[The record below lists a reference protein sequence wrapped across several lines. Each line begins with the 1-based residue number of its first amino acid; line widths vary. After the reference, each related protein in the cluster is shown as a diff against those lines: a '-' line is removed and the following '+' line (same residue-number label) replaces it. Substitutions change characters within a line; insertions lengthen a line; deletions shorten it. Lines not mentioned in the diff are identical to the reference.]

1 MDDAGVRQIS
11 HVGRVQEII
20 QDRQR
25 LVDGHA
31 ADVELRLGRGL
42 ELADLAR
49 DDLFGRIL
57 RLIFEQIHLVGLRRH
72 LHDPG
77 AQLVAAVLVDGEH
90 RCLRAEL
97 QQLHGVA
104 HADGAGRLG
113 PGLLLALRLQLLLRL
128 VEAAAHPG
136 LLFVGAGDECAVFGL
151 LAQLLEL
158 FVDCVRR
165 AAGVVDDELG
175 LLASLLGGLFL
186 LLLDL
191 GVVFVGFFL
200 LFLGL
205 AAQALGFFLR
215 LLHLLPL
222 LVELGQD
229 ILEIHV
235 VLADQAPRLLQDAV
249 IEPEALGDGKRIGLA
264 GNADEQ
270 PVGRLQRLDDVNIL
284 AVVNPTTKQILLVN
298 TPRDYYLPL
307 ARNGELDKLTH
318 AGLYGIDE
326 SMKVLGNLYGV
337 QADYYVRVN
346 FAGLVKIV
354 DALGGVDIESDANFS
369 CVPMETPDG
378 NGDYTYQKYSFTKGI
393 NHVNGSQALAFA
405 RERKAFADGDN
416 RRGQHQMTVIKAI
429 VNKACSSAV
438 LTKYQELLKAASDA
452 FITNM
457 PYADISSLVQM
468 QLGDMADWNIT
479 TYAVSG
485 EGSTEYCY
493 ALGDK
498 AWVMIKDSSKV
509 NTAKNMIQQVINGEV
524 PTTSSSD
531 SN

>member
-1 MDDAGVRQIS
+1 MKSSSYSG
-11 HVGRVQEII
+11 
-20 QDRQR
+20 
-25 LVDGHA
+25 A
-31 ADVELRLGRGL
+31 ARPRKRTG
-42 ELADLAR
+42 AD
-49 DDLFGRIL
+49 
-57 RLIFEQIHLVGLRRH
+57 H
-72 LHDPG
+72 
-77 AQLVAAVLVDGEH
+77 
-90 RCLRAEL
+90 
-97 QQLHGVA
+97 
-104 HADGAGRLG
+104 
-113 PGLLLALRLQLLLRL
+113 
-128 VEAAAHPG
+128 
-136 LLFVGAGDECAVFGL
+136 FGL
-151 LAQLLEL
+151 
-158 FVDCVRR
+158 FT
-165 AAGVVDDELG
+165 
-175 LLASLLGGLFL
+175 LFL
-186 LLLDL
+186 LLAASLAL
-191 GVVFVGFFL
+191 YIRLMATGMLSNLYLIILMMVLIVLNAVSVIVQLPLRRNKAGKLIMGIVSLLLSGAMLYGVVAVNSVQSALSKIVGKMTETEITEVRVMNDNPATSMGDTKGYTF
-200 LFLGL
+200 GYI
-205 AAQALGFFLR
+205 ADADTKNTQS
-215 LLHLLPL
+215 
-222 LVELGQD
+222 
-229 ILEIHV
+229 ILDEISKSFGTIKSKGYDSMTA
-235 VLADQAPRLLQDAV
+235 LADALYDDEVDAILINQGYVDLLTEKDGYTDFRDQTRVLYTYTTTHEVDPIVPNTSITKEPFVVYCSGIDARV
-249 IEPEALGDGKRIGLA
+249 DDISAKSRS
-264 GNADEQ
+264 
-270 PVGRLQRLDDVNIL
+270 DVNIL

-354 DALGGVDIESDANFS
+354 DALGGVDIESDANFT
-369 CVPMETPDG
+369 CVPMETLDG

>member
-1 MDDAGVRQIS
+1 MKSSSYSG
-11 HVGRVQEII
+11 
-20 QDRQR
+20 
-25 LVDGHA
+25 A
-31 ADVELRLGRGL
+31 ARPRKRTG
-42 ELADLAR
+42 AD
-49 DDLFGRIL
+49 
-57 RLIFEQIHLVGLRRH
+57 H
-72 LHDPG
+72 
-77 AQLVAAVLVDGEH
+77 
-90 RCLRAEL
+90 
-97 QQLHGVA
+97 
-104 HADGAGRLG
+104 
-113 PGLLLALRLQLLLRL
+113 
-128 VEAAAHPG
+128 
-136 LLFVGAGDECAVFGL
+136 FGL
-151 LAQLLEL
+151 
-158 FVDCVRR
+158 FT
-165 AAGVVDDELG
+165 
-175 LLASLLGGLFL
+175 LFL
-186 LLLDL
+186 LLAASLAL
-191 GVVFVGFFL
+191 YIRLMATGMLSNLYLIILMMVLIVLNAVSVIVQLPLRRNKAGKLIMGIVSLLLSGAMLYGVVAVNSVQSALSKIVGKMTETEITEVRVMNDNPATSMGDTKGYTF
-200 LFLGL
+200 GYI
-205 AAQALGFFLR
+205 ADADTKNTQS
-215 LLHLLPL
+215 
-222 LVELGQD
+222 
-229 ILEIHV
+229 ILDEISKSFGTIKSKGYDSMTA
-235 VLADQAPRLLQDAV
+235 LADALYDDEVDAILINQGYVDLLTEKDGYTDFRDQTRVLYTYTTTHEVDPIVPNTSITKEPFVVYCSGIDARV
-249 IEPEALGDGKRIGLA
+249 DDISAKSRS
-264 GNADEQ
+264 
-270 PVGRLQRLDDVNIL
+270 DVNIL

-354 DALGGVDIESDANFS
+354 DALGGVDIESDANFT

-498 AWVMIKDSSKV
+498 ALVMIKDSSKV

>member
-1 MDDAGVRQIS
+1 MKSSSYSG
-11 HVGRVQEII
+11 
-20 QDRQR
+20 
-25 LVDGHA
+25 A
-31 ADVELRLGRGL
+31 ARPRKRTG
-42 ELADLAR
+42 AD
-49 DDLFGRIL
+49 
-57 RLIFEQIHLVGLRRH
+57 H
-72 LHDPG
+72 
-77 AQLVAAVLVDGEH
+77 
-90 RCLRAEL
+90 
-97 QQLHGVA
+97 
-104 HADGAGRLG
+104 
-113 PGLLLALRLQLLLRL
+113 
-128 VEAAAHPG
+128 
-136 LLFVGAGDECAVFGL
+136 FGL
-151 LAQLLEL
+151 
-158 FVDCVRR
+158 FT
-165 AAGVVDDELG
+165 
-175 LLASLLGGLFL
+175 LFL
-186 LLLDL
+186 LLAASLAL
-191 GVVFVGFFL
+191 YIRLMATGMLSNLYLIILMMVLIVLNAVSVIVQLPLRRNKAGKLIMGIVSLLLSGAMLYGVVAVNSVQSALSKIVGKMTETEITEVRVMNDNPATSMGDTRGYTF
-200 LFLGL
+200 GYI
-205 AAQALGFFLR
+205 ADADTKNTQS
-215 LLHLLPL
+215 
-222 LVELGQD
+222 
-229 ILEIHV
+229 ILDEISKSFGTIKSKGYDSMTA
-235 VLADQAPRLLQDAV
+235 LADALYDDEVDAILINQGYVDLLTEKDGYTDFRDQTRVLYTYTTTHEVDPIVPNTSITKEPFVVYCSGIDARV
-249 IEPEALGDGKRIGLA
+249 DDISAKSRS
-264 GNADEQ
+264 
-270 PVGRLQRLDDVNIL
+270 DVNIL

-354 DALGGVDIESDANFS
+354 DALGGVDIESDANFT

>member
-1 MDDAGVRQIS
+1 MKSSSYSG
-11 HVGRVQEII
+11 
-20 QDRQR
+20 
-25 LVDGHA
+25 A
-31 ADVELRLGRGL
+31 ARPRKRTG
-42 ELADLAR
+42 AD
-49 DDLFGRIL
+49 
-57 RLIFEQIHLVGLRRH
+57 H
-72 LHDPG
+72 
-77 AQLVAAVLVDGEH
+77 
-90 RCLRAEL
+90 
-97 QQLHGVA
+97 
-104 HADGAGRLG
+104 
-113 PGLLLALRLQLLLRL
+113 
-128 VEAAAHPG
+128 
-136 LLFVGAGDECAVFGL
+136 FGL
-151 LAQLLEL
+151 
-158 FVDCVRR
+158 FT
-165 AAGVVDDELG
+165 
-175 LLASLLGGLFL
+175 LFL
-186 LLLDL
+186 LLAASLAL
-191 GVVFVGFFL
+191 YIRLMATGMLSNLYLIILMVVLIVLNAVSVIVQLPLRRNKAGKLIMGIVSLLLSGAMLYGVVAVNSVQSALSKIVGKMTETEITEVRVMNDNPATSMGDTKGYTF
-200 LFLGL
+200 GYI
-205 AAQALGFFLR
+205 ADADTKNTQS
-215 LLHLLPL
+215 
-222 LVELGQD
+222 
-229 ILEIHV
+229 ILDEISKSFGTIKSKGYDSMTA
-235 VLADQAPRLLQDAV
+235 LADALYDDEVDAILINQGYVDLLTEKDGYTDFRDQTRVLYTYTTTHEVDPIVPNTSITKEPFVVYCSGIDARV
-249 IEPEALGDGKRIGLA
+249 DDISAKSRS
-264 GNADEQ
+264 
-270 PVGRLQRLDDVNIL
+270 DVNIL

>member
-1 MDDAGVRQIS
+1 MKSSSYSG
-11 HVGRVQEII
+11 
-20 QDRQR
+20 
-25 LVDGHA
+25 A
-31 ADVELRLGRGL
+31 ARPRKRTG
-42 ELADLAR
+42 AD
-49 DDLFGRIL
+49 
-57 RLIFEQIHLVGLRRH
+57 H
-72 LHDPG
+72 
-77 AQLVAAVLVDGEH
+77 
-90 RCLRAEL
+90 
-97 QQLHGVA
+97 
-104 HADGAGRLG
+104 
-113 PGLLLALRLQLLLRL
+113 
-128 VEAAAHPG
+128 
-136 LLFVGAGDECAVFGL
+136 FGL
-151 LAQLLEL
+151 
-158 FVDCVRR
+158 FT
-165 AAGVVDDELG
+165 
-175 LLASLLGGLFL
+175 LFL
-186 LLLDL
+186 LLAASLAL
-191 GVVFVGFFL
+191 YIRLMATGMLSNLYLIILMMVLIVLNAVSVIVQLPLRRNKAGKLIMGIVSLLLSGAMLYGVVAVNSVQSALSKIVGKMTETEITEVRVMNDNPATSMGDTRGYTF
-200 LFLGL
+200 GYI
-205 AAQALGFFLR
+205 ADADTKNTQS
-215 LLHLLPL
+215 
-222 LVELGQD
+222 
-229 ILEIHV
+229 ILDEISKSFGTIKSKGYDSMTA
-235 VLADQAPRLLQDAV
+235 LADALYDDEVDAILINQGYVDLLTEKDGYTDFRDQTRVLYTYTTTHEVDPIVPNTSITKEPFVVYCSGIDARV
-249 IEPEALGDGKRIGLA
+249 DDISAKSRS
-264 GNADEQ
+264 
-270 PVGRLQRLDDVNIL
+270 DVNIL

-307 ARNGELDKLTH
+307 ARNGEMDKLTH

>member
-1 MDDAGVRQIS
+1 MKSSSYSG
-11 HVGRVQEII
+11 
-20 QDRQR
+20 
-25 LVDGHA
+25 A
-31 ADVELRLGRGL
+31 ARPRKRTG
-42 ELADLAR
+42 AD
-49 DDLFGRIL
+49 
-57 RLIFEQIHLVGLRRH
+57 H
-72 LHDPG
+72 
-77 AQLVAAVLVDGEH
+77 
-90 RCLRAEL
+90 
-97 QQLHGVA
+97 
-104 HADGAGRLG
+104 
-113 PGLLLALRLQLLLRL
+113 
-128 VEAAAHPG
+128 
-136 LLFVGAGDECAVFGL
+136 FGL
-151 LAQLLEL
+151 
-158 FVDCVRR
+158 FT
-165 AAGVVDDELG
+165 
-175 LLASLLGGLFL
+175 LFL
-186 LLLDL
+186 LLAASLAL
-191 GVVFVGFFL
+191 YIRLMATGMLSNLYLIILMMVLIVLNAVSVIVQLPLRRNKAGKLIMGIVSLLLSGAMLYGVVAVNSVQSALSKIVGKMTETEITEVRVMNDNPATSMGDTKGYTF
-200 LFLGL
+200 GYI
-205 AAQALGFFLR
+205 ADADTKNTQS
-215 LLHLLPL
+215 
-222 LVELGQD
+222 
-229 ILEIHV
+229 ILDEISKSFGTIKSKGYDSMTA
-235 VLADQAPRLLQDAV
+235 LADALYDDEVDAILINQGYVDLLTEKDGYTDFRDQTRVLYTYTTTHEVDPIVPNTSITKEPFVVYCSGIDARV
-249 IEPEALGDGKRIGLA
+249 DDISAKSRS
-264 GNADEQ
+264 
-270 PVGRLQRLDDVNIL
+270 DVNIL

-509 NTAKNMIQQVINGEV
+509 NTAKNMIQQVINGEA

>member
-1 MDDAGVRQIS
+1 MKSSSYSG
-11 HVGRVQEII
+11 
-20 QDRQR
+20 
-25 LVDGHA
+25 A
-31 ADVELRLGRGL
+31 ARPRKRTG
-42 ELADLAR
+42 AD
-49 DDLFGRIL
+49 
-57 RLIFEQIHLVGLRRH
+57 H
-72 LHDPG
+72 
-77 AQLVAAVLVDGEH
+77 
-90 RCLRAEL
+90 
-97 QQLHGVA
+97 
-104 HADGAGRLG
+104 
-113 PGLLLALRLQLLLRL
+113 
-128 VEAAAHPG
+128 
-136 LLFVGAGDECAVFGL
+136 FGL
-151 LAQLLEL
+151 
-158 FVDCVRR
+158 FT
-165 AAGVVDDELG
+165 
-175 LLASLLGGLFL
+175 LFL
-186 LLLDL
+186 LLAASLAL
-191 GVVFVGFFL
+191 YIRLMATGMLSNLYLIILMVVLIVLNAVGVIVQLPLRRNKAGKLIMGIVSLLLSGAMLYGVVAVNSVQSALSKIVGKMTETEITEVRVMNDNPATSMGDTKGYTF
-200 LFLGL
+200 GYI
-205 AAQALGFFLR
+205 ADADTKNTQS
-215 LLHLLPL
+215 
-222 LVELGQD
+222 
-229 ILEIHV
+229 ILDEISKSFGTIKSKEYSSMTA
-235 VLADQAPRLLQDAV
+235 LADALYDDEVDAILINQGYVDLLTEKDGYTDFRDQTRVLYTYTTTHEVDPIVPNTSITKEPFVVYCSGIDARV
-249 IEPEALGDGKRIGLA
+249 DDISAKSRS
-264 GNADEQ
+264 
-270 PVGRLQRLDDVNIL
+270 DVNIL

-405 RERKAFADGDN
+405 RERKAFADGDD

>member
-1 MDDAGVRQIS
+1 MKSSSYSG
-11 HVGRVQEII
+11 
-20 QDRQR
+20 
-25 LVDGHA
+25 A
-31 ADVELRLGRGL
+31 ARPRKRTG
-42 ELADLAR
+42 AD
-49 DDLFGRIL
+49 
-57 RLIFEQIHLVGLRRH
+57 H
-72 LHDPG
+72 
-77 AQLVAAVLVDGEH
+77 
-90 RCLRAEL
+90 
-97 QQLHGVA
+97 
-104 HADGAGRLG
+104 
-113 PGLLLALRLQLLLRL
+113 
-128 VEAAAHPG
+128 
-136 LLFVGAGDECAVFGL
+136 FGL
-151 LAQLLEL
+151 
-158 FVDCVRR
+158 FT
-165 AAGVVDDELG
+165 
-175 LLASLLGGLFL
+175 LFL
-186 LLLDL
+186 LLAASLAL
-191 GVVFVGFFL
+191 YIRLMATGMLSNLYLIILMVVLIVLNAVGVIVQLPLRRNKAGKLIMGIVSLLLSGAMLYGVVAVNSVQSALSKIVGKMTETEITEVRVMNDNPATSMGDTKGYTF
-200 LFLGL
+200 GYI
-205 AAQALGFFLR
+205 ADADTKNTQS
-215 LLHLLPL
+215 
-222 LVELGQD
+222 
-229 ILEIHV
+229 ILDEISKSFGTIKSKEYSSMTA
-235 VLADQAPRLLQDAV
+235 LADALYDDEVDAILINQGYVDLLTEKDGYTDFRDQTRVLYTYTTTHEVDPIVPNTSITKEPFVVYCSGIDARV
-249 IEPEALGDGKRIGLA
+249 DDISAKSRS
-264 GNADEQ
+264 
-270 PVGRLQRLDDVNIL
+270 DVNIL

-393 NHVNGSQALAFA
+393 NHVKGSQALAFA

>member
-1 MDDAGVRQIS
+1 MKSSSYSG
-11 HVGRVQEII
+11 
-20 QDRQR
+20 
-25 LVDGHA
+25 A
-31 ADVELRLGRGL
+31 ARPRKRTG
-42 ELADLAR
+42 AD
-49 DDLFGRIL
+49 
-57 RLIFEQIHLVGLRRH
+57 H
-72 LHDPG
+72 
-77 AQLVAAVLVDGEH
+77 
-90 RCLRAEL
+90 
-97 QQLHGVA
+97 
-104 HADGAGRLG
+104 
-113 PGLLLALRLQLLLRL
+113 
-128 VEAAAHPG
+128 
-136 LLFVGAGDECAVFGL
+136 FGL
-151 LAQLLEL
+151 
-158 FVDCVRR
+158 FT
-165 AAGVVDDELG
+165 
-175 LLASLLGGLFL
+175 LFL
-186 LLLDL
+186 LLAASLAL
-191 GVVFVGFFL
+191 YIRLMATGMLSNLYLIILMVVLIVLNAVSVIVQLPLRRNKAGKLIMGIVSLLLSGAMLYGVVAVNSVQSALSKIVGKMTETEITEVRVMNDNPATSMGDTRGYTF
-200 LFLGL
+200 GYI
-205 AAQALGFFLR
+205 ADADTKNTQS
-215 LLHLLPL
+215 
-222 LVELGQD
+222 
-229 ILEIHV
+229 ILDEISKSFGTIKSKGYDSMTA
-235 VLADQAPRLLQDAV
+235 LADALYDDEVDAILINQGYVDLLTEKDGYTDFRDQTRVLYTYTTTHEVDPIVPNTSITKEPFVVYCSGIDARV
-249 IEPEALGDGKRIGLA
+249 DDISAKSRS
-264 GNADEQ
+264 
-270 PVGRLQRLDDVNIL
+270 DVNIL

-498 AWVMIKDSSKV
+498 AWVIIKDSSKV

>member
-1 MDDAGVRQIS
+1 MKSSSYSG
-11 HVGRVQEII
+11 
-20 QDRQR
+20 
-25 LVDGHA
+25 A
-31 ADVELRLGRGL
+31 ARPRKRTG
-42 ELADLAR
+42 AD
-49 DDLFGRIL
+49 
-57 RLIFEQIHLVGLRRH
+57 H
-72 LHDPG
+72 
-77 AQLVAAVLVDGEH
+77 
-90 RCLRAEL
+90 
-97 QQLHGVA
+97 
-104 HADGAGRLG
+104 
-113 PGLLLALRLQLLLRL
+113 
-128 VEAAAHPG
+128 
-136 LLFVGAGDECAVFGL
+136 FGL
-151 LAQLLEL
+151 
-158 FVDCVRR
+158 FT
-165 AAGVVDDELG
+165 
-175 LLASLLGGLFL
+175 LFL
-186 LLLDL
+186 LLAASLAL
-191 GVVFVGFFL
+191 YIRLMATGMLSNLYLIILMVVLIVLNAVSVIVQLPLRRNKAGKLIMGIVSLLLSGAMLYGVVAVNSVQSALSKIVGKMTETEITEVRVMNDNPATSMGDTKGYTF
-200 LFLGL
+200 GYI
-205 AAQALGFFLR
+205 ADADTKNTQS
-215 LLHLLPL
+215 
-222 LVELGQD
+222 
-229 ILEIHV
+229 ILDEISKSFGTIKSKGYDSMTA
-235 VLADQAPRLLQDAV
+235 LADALYDDEVDAILINQGYVDLLTEKDGYTDFRDQTRVLYTYTTTHEVDPIVPNTSITKEPFVVYCSGIDARV
-249 IEPEALGDGKRIGLA
+249 DDISAKSRS
-264 GNADEQ
+264 
-270 PVGRLQRLDDVNIL
+270 DVNIL

-354 DALGGVDIESDANFS
+354 DALGGVDIESDANFT

-468 QLGDMADWNIT
+468 QLGDMAGWNIT

>member
-1 MDDAGVRQIS
+1 MKSSSYSG
-11 HVGRVQEII
+11 
-20 QDRQR
+20 
-25 LVDGHA
+25 A
-31 ADVELRLGRGL
+31 ARPRKRTG
-42 ELADLAR
+42 AD
-49 DDLFGRIL
+49 
-57 RLIFEQIHLVGLRRH
+57 H
-72 LHDPG
+72 
-77 AQLVAAVLVDGEH
+77 
-90 RCLRAEL
+90 
-97 QQLHGVA
+97 
-104 HADGAGRLG
+104 
-113 PGLLLALRLQLLLRL
+113 
-128 VEAAAHPG
+128 
-136 LLFVGAGDECAVFGL
+136 FGL
-151 LAQLLEL
+151 
-158 FVDCVRR
+158 FT
-165 AAGVVDDELG
+165 
-175 LLASLLGGLFL
+175 LFL
-186 LLLDL
+186 LLAASLAL
-191 GVVFVGFFL
+191 YIRLMATGMLSNLYLIILMMVLIVLNAVSVIVQLPLRRNKAGKLIMGIVSLLLSGAMLYGVVAVNSVQSALSKIVGKMTETEITEVRVMNDNPATSMGDTKGYTF
-200 LFLGL
+200 GYI
-205 AAQALGFFLR
+205 ADADTKNTQS
-215 LLHLLPL
+215 
-222 LVELGQD
+222 
-229 ILEIHV
+229 ILDEISKSFGTIKSKGYDSMTA
-235 VLADQAPRLLQDAV
+235 LADALYDDEVDAILINQGYVDLLTEKDGYTDFRDQTRVLYTYTTTHEVDPIVPNTSITKEPFVVYCSGIDACV
-249 IEPEALGDGKRIGLA
+249 DDISAKSRS
-264 GNADEQ
+264 
-270 PVGRLQRLDDVNIL
+270 DVNIL
-284 AVVNPTTKQILLVN
+284 AVVNPMTKQILLVN

-354 DALGGVDIESDANFS
+354 DALGGVDIESDANFT

>member
-1 MDDAGVRQIS
+1 MKSSSYSG
-11 HVGRVQEII
+11 
-20 QDRQR
+20 
-25 LVDGHA
+25 A
-31 ADVELRLGRGL
+31 ARPRKRTG
-42 ELADLAR
+42 AD
-49 DDLFGRIL
+49 
-57 RLIFEQIHLVGLRRH
+57 H
-72 LHDPG
+72 
-77 AQLVAAVLVDGEH
+77 
-90 RCLRAEL
+90 
-97 QQLHGVA
+97 
-104 HADGAGRLG
+104 
-113 PGLLLALRLQLLLRL
+113 
-128 VEAAAHPG
+128 
-136 LLFVGAGDECAVFGL
+136 FGL
-151 LAQLLEL
+151 
-158 FVDCVRR
+158 FT
-165 AAGVVDDELG
+165 
-175 LLASLLGGLFL
+175 LFL
-186 LLLDL
+186 LLAASLAL
-191 GVVFVGFFL
+191 YIRLMATGMLSNLYLIILMMVLIVLNAVSVIVQLPLRRNKAGKLIMGIVSLLLSGAMLYGVVAVNSVQSALSKIVGKMTETEITEVRVMNDNPATSMGDTKGYTF
-200 LFLGL
+200 GYI
-205 AAQALGFFLR
+205 ADADTKNTQS
-215 LLHLLPL
+215 
-222 LVELGQD
+222 
-229 ILEIHV
+229 ILDEISKSFGTIKSKGYDSMTA
-235 VLADQAPRLLQDAV
+235 LADALYDDEVDAILINQGYVDLLTEKDGYTDFRDQTRVLYTYTTTHEVDPIVPNTSITKEPFVVYCSGIDARV
-249 IEPEALGDGKRIGLA
+249 DDISAKSRS
-264 GNADEQ
+264 
-270 PVGRLQRLDDVNIL
+270 DVNIL

-354 DALGGVDIESDANFS
+354 DALGGVDIESDANFT

>member
-1 MDDAGVRQIS
+1 MKSSSYSG
-11 HVGRVQEII
+11 
-20 QDRQR
+20 
-25 LVDGHA
+25 A
-31 ADVELRLGRGL
+31 ARPRKRTG
-42 ELADLAR
+42 AD
-49 DDLFGRIL
+49 
-57 RLIFEQIHLVGLRRH
+57 H
-72 LHDPG
+72 
-77 AQLVAAVLVDGEH
+77 
-90 RCLRAEL
+90 
-97 QQLHGVA
+97 
-104 HADGAGRLG
+104 
-113 PGLLLALRLQLLLRL
+113 
-128 VEAAAHPG
+128 
-136 LLFVGAGDECAVFGL
+136 FGL
-151 LAQLLEL
+151 
-158 FVDCVRR
+158 FT
-165 AAGVVDDELG
+165 
-175 LLASLLGGLFL
+175 LFL
-186 LLLDL
+186 LLAASLAL
-191 GVVFVGFFL
+191 YIRLMATGMLSNLYLIILMVVLIVLNAVSVIVQLPLRRNKAGKLIMGIVSLLLSGAMLYGVVAVNSVQSALSKIVGKMTETEITEVRVMNDNPATSMGDTRGYTF
-200 LFLGL
+200 GYI
-205 AAQALGFFLR
+205 ADADTKNTQS
-215 LLHLLPL
+215 
-222 LVELGQD
+222 
-229 ILEIHV
+229 ILDEISKSFGTIKSKGYDSMTA
-235 VLADQAPRLLQDAV
+235 LADALYDDEVDAILINQGYVDLLTEKDGYTDFRDQTRVLYTYTTTYEVDPIVPNTSITKEPFVVYCSGIDARV
-249 IEPEALGDGKRIGLA
+249 DDISAKSRS
-264 GNADEQ
+264 
-270 PVGRLQRLDDVNIL
+270 DVNIL

>member
-1 MDDAGVRQIS
+1 MKSSSYSG
-11 HVGRVQEII
+11 
-20 QDRQR
+20 
-25 LVDGHA
+25 A
-31 ADVELRLGRGL
+31 ARPRKRTG
-42 ELADLAR
+42 AD
-49 DDLFGRIL
+49 
-57 RLIFEQIHLVGLRRH
+57 H
-72 LHDPG
+72 
-77 AQLVAAVLVDGEH
+77 
-90 RCLRAEL
+90 
-97 QQLHGVA
+97 
-104 HADGAGRLG
+104 
-113 PGLLLALRLQLLLRL
+113 
-128 VEAAAHPG
+128 
-136 LLFVGAGDECAVFGL
+136 FGL
-151 LAQLLEL
+151 
-158 FVDCVRR
+158 FT
-165 AAGVVDDELG
+165 
-175 LLASLLGGLFL
+175 LFL
-186 LLLDL
+186 LLAASLAL
-191 GVVFVGFFL
+191 YIRLMATGMLSNLYLIILMMVLIVLNAVSVIVQLPLRRNKAGKLIMGIVSLLLSGAMLYGVVAVNSIQSALSKIVGKMTETEITEVRVMNDNPATSMGDTRGYTF
-200 LFLGL
+200 GYI
-205 AAQALGFFLR
+205 ADADTKNTQS
-215 LLHLLPL
+215 
-222 LVELGQD
+222 
-229 ILEIHV
+229 ILDEISKSFGTIKSKGYDSMTA
-235 VLADQAPRLLQDAV
+235 LADALYDDEVDAILINQGYVDLLTEKDGYTDFRDQTRVLYTYTTTHEVDPIVPNTSITKEPFVVYCSGIDARV
-249 IEPEALGDGKRIGLA
+249 DDISAKSRS
-264 GNADEQ
+264 
-270 PVGRLQRLDDVNIL
+270 DVNIL

>member
-1 MDDAGVRQIS
+1 MKSSSYSG
-11 HVGRVQEII
+11 
-20 QDRQR
+20 
-25 LVDGHA
+25 A
-31 ADVELRLGRGL
+31 ARPRKRTG
-42 ELADLAR
+42 AD
-49 DDLFGRIL
+49 
-57 RLIFEQIHLVGLRRH
+57 H
-72 LHDPG
+72 
-77 AQLVAAVLVDGEH
+77 
-90 RCLRAEL
+90 
-97 QQLHGVA
+97 
-104 HADGAGRLG
+104 
-113 PGLLLALRLQLLLRL
+113 
-128 VEAAAHPG
+128 
-136 LLFVGAGDECAVFGL
+136 FGL
-151 LAQLLEL
+151 
-158 FVDCVRR
+158 FT
-165 AAGVVDDELG
+165 
-175 LLASLLGGLFL
+175 LFL
-186 LLLDL
+186 LLAASLAL
-191 GVVFVGFFL
+191 YIRLMATGMLSNLYLIILMVVLIVLNAVSVIVQLPLRRNKAGKLIMGIVPLLLSGAMLYGVVAVNSVQSALSKIVGKMTETEITEVRVMNDNPATSMGDTRGYTF
-200 LFLGL
+200 GYI
-205 AAQALGFFLR
+205 ADADTKNTQS
-215 LLHLLPL
+215 
-222 LVELGQD
+222 
-229 ILEIHV
+229 ILDEISKSFGTIKSKGYDSMTA
-235 VLADQAPRLLQDAV
+235 LADALYDDEVDAILINQGYVDLLTEKDGYTDFRDQTRVLYTYTTTHEVDPIVPNTSITKEPFVVYCSGIDARV
-249 IEPEALGDGKRIGLA
+249 DDISAKSRS
-264 GNADEQ
+264 
-270 PVGRLQRLDDVNIL
+270 DVNIL

>member
-1 MDDAGVRQIS
+1 MKSSSYSG
-11 HVGRVQEII
+11 
-20 QDRQR
+20 
-25 LVDGHA
+25 A
-31 ADVELRLGRGL
+31 ARPRKRTG
-42 ELADLAR
+42 AD
-49 DDLFGRIL
+49 
-57 RLIFEQIHLVGLRRH
+57 H
-72 LHDPG
+72 
-77 AQLVAAVLVDGEH
+77 
-90 RCLRAEL
+90 
-97 QQLHGVA
+97 
-104 HADGAGRLG
+104 
-113 PGLLLALRLQLLLRL
+113 
-128 VEAAAHPG
+128 
-136 LLFVGAGDECAVFGL
+136 FGL
-151 LAQLLEL
+151 
-158 FVDCVRR
+158 FT
-165 AAGVVDDELG
+165 
-175 LLASLLGGLFL
+175 LFL
-186 LLLDL
+186 LLAASLAL
-191 GVVFVGFFL
+191 YIRLMATGMLSNLYLIILMMVLIVLNAVSVIVQLPLRRNKAGKLIMGIVSLLLSGAMLYGVVAVNSVQSALSKIVGKMTETEITEVRVMNDNPATSMGDTRGYTF
-200 LFLGL
+200 GYI
-205 AAQALGFFLR
+205 ADADTKNTQS
-215 LLHLLPL
+215 
-222 LVELGQD
+222 
-229 ILEIHV
+229 ILDEISKSFGTIKSKGYDSMTA
-235 VLADQAPRLLQDAV
+235 LADALYDDEVDAILINQGYVDLLTEKDGYTDFRDQTRVLYTYTTTHEVDPIVPNTSITKEPFVVYCSGIDARV
-249 IEPEALGDGKRIGLA
+249 DDISAKSRS
-264 GNADEQ
+264 
-270 PVGRLQRLDDVNIL
+270 DVNIL

-493 ALGDK
+493 AFGDK

>member
-1 MDDAGVRQIS
+1 MKSSSYSG
-11 HVGRVQEII
+11 
-20 QDRQR
+20 
-25 LVDGHA
+25 A
-31 ADVELRLGRGL
+31 ARPRKRTG
-42 ELADLAR
+42 AD
-49 DDLFGRIL
+49 
-57 RLIFEQIHLVGLRRH
+57 H
-72 LHDPG
+72 
-77 AQLVAAVLVDGEH
+77 
-90 RCLRAEL
+90 
-97 QQLHGVA
+97 
-104 HADGAGRLG
+104 
-113 PGLLLALRLQLLLRL
+113 
-128 VEAAAHPG
+128 
-136 LLFVGAGDECAVFGL
+136 FGL
-151 LAQLLEL
+151 
-158 FVDCVRR
+158 FT
-165 AAGVVDDELG
+165 
-175 LLASLLGGLFL
+175 LFL
-186 LLLDL
+186 LLAASLAL
-191 GVVFVGFFL
+191 YIRLMATGMLSNLYLIILMVVLIVLNAVSVIVQLPLRRNKAGKLIMGIVSLLLSGAMLYGVVAVNSVQSALSKIVGKMTETEITEVRVMNDNPATSMGDTRGYTF
-200 LFLGL
+200 GYI
-205 AAQALGFFLR
+205 ADADTKNTQS
-215 LLHLLPL
+215 
-222 LVELGQD
+222 
-229 ILEIHV
+229 ILDEISKSFGTIKSKGYDSMTA
-235 VLADQAPRLLQDAV
+235 LADALYDDEVDAILINQGYVDLLTEKDGYTDFRDQTRVLYTYTTTHEVDPIVPNTSITKEPFVVYCSGIDARV
-249 IEPEALGDGKRIGLA
+249 DAISAKSRS
-264 GNADEQ
+264 
-270 PVGRLQRLDDVNIL
+270 DVNIL

>member
-1 MDDAGVRQIS
+1 MKSSSYSG
-11 HVGRVQEII
+11 
-20 QDRQR
+20 
-25 LVDGHA
+25 A
-31 ADVELRLGRGL
+31 ARPRKRTG
-42 ELADLAR
+42 AD
-49 DDLFGRIL
+49 
-57 RLIFEQIHLVGLRRH
+57 H
-72 LHDPG
+72 
-77 AQLVAAVLVDGEH
+77 
-90 RCLRAEL
+90 
-97 QQLHGVA
+97 
-104 HADGAGRLG
+104 
-113 PGLLLALRLQLLLRL
+113 
-128 VEAAAHPG
+128 
-136 LLFVGAGDECAVFGL
+136 FGL
-151 LAQLLEL
+151 
-158 FVDCVRR
+158 FT
-165 AAGVVDDELG
+165 
-175 LLASLLGGLFL
+175 LFL
-186 LLLDL
+186 LLAASLAL
-191 GVVFVGFFL
+191 YIRLMATGMLSNLYLIILMMVLIVLNAVSVIVQLPLRRNKAGKLIMGIVSLLLSGAMLYGVVAVNSVQSALSKIVGKMTETEITEVRVMNDNPATSMGDTRGYTF
-200 LFLGL
+200 GYI
-205 AAQALGFFLR
+205 ADADTKNTQS
-215 LLHLLPL
+215 
-222 LVELGQD
+222 
-229 ILEIHV
+229 ILDEISKSFGTIKSKGYDSMTA
-235 VLADQAPRLLQDAV
+235 LADALYDDEVDAILINQSYVDLLTEKDGYTDFRDQTRVLYTYTTTHEVDPIVPNTSITKEPFVVYCSGIDARV
-249 IEPEALGDGKRIGLA
+249 DDISAKSRS
-264 GNADEQ
+264 
-270 PVGRLQRLDDVNIL
+270 DVNIL

>member
-1 MDDAGVRQIS
+1 MKSSSYSG
-11 HVGRVQEII
+11 
-20 QDRQR
+20 
-25 LVDGHA
+25 A
-31 ADVELRLGRGL
+31 ARPRKRTG
-42 ELADLAR
+42 AD
-49 DDLFGRIL
+49 
-57 RLIFEQIHLVGLRRH
+57 H
-72 LHDPG
+72 
-77 AQLVAAVLVDGEH
+77 
-90 RCLRAEL
+90 
-97 QQLHGVA
+97 
-104 HADGAGRLG
+104 
-113 PGLLLALRLQLLLRL
+113 
-128 VEAAAHPG
+128 
-136 LLFVGAGDECAVFGL
+136 FGL
-151 LAQLLEL
+151 
-158 FVDCVRR
+158 FT
-165 AAGVVDDELG
+165 
-175 LLASLLGGLFL
+175 LFL
-186 LLLDL
+186 LLAASLAL
-191 GVVFVGFFL
+191 YIRLMATGMLSNLYLIILMVVLIVLNAVSVIVQLPLRRNKAGKLIMGIVSLLLSGAMLYGVVAVNSVQSALSKIVGKMTETEITEVRVMNDNPATSMGDTKGYTF
-200 LFLGL
+200 GYI
-205 AAQALGFFLR
+205 ADADTKNTQS
-215 LLHLLPL
+215 
-222 LVELGQD
+222 
-229 ILEIHV
+229 ILDEISKSFGTIKSKGYDSMTA
-235 VLADQAPRLLQDAV
+235 LADALYDDEVDAILINQGYVDLLTEKDGYTDFRDQTRVLYTYTTTHEVDPIVPNTSITKEPFVVYCSGIDARV
-249 IEPEALGDGKRIGLA
+249 DDISAKSRS
-264 GNADEQ
+264 
-270 PVGRLQRLDDVNIL
+270 DVNIL

-307 ARNGELDKLTH
+307 ARNGEMDKLTH

-354 DALGGVDIESDANFS
+354 DALGGVDIESDANFT

>member
-1 MDDAGVRQIS
+1 MKSSSYSG
-11 HVGRVQEII
+11 
-20 QDRQR
+20 
-25 LVDGHA
+25 A
-31 ADVELRLGRGL
+31 ARPRKRTG
-42 ELADLAR
+42 AD
-49 DDLFGRIL
+49 
-57 RLIFEQIHLVGLRRH
+57 H
-72 LHDPG
+72 
-77 AQLVAAVLVDGEH
+77 
-90 RCLRAEL
+90 
-97 QQLHGVA
+97 
-104 HADGAGRLG
+104 
-113 PGLLLALRLQLLLRL
+113 
-128 VEAAAHPG
+128 
-136 LLFVGAGDECAVFGL
+136 FGL
-151 LAQLLEL
+151 
-158 FVDCVRR
+158 FT
-165 AAGVVDDELG
+165 
-175 LLASLLGGLFL
+175 LFL
-186 LLLDL
+186 LLAASLAL
-191 GVVFVGFFL
+191 YIRLMATGMLSNLYLIILMMVLIVLNAVSVIVQLPLRRNKAGKLIMGIVSLLLSGAMLYGVVAVNSVQSALSKIVGKMTETEITEVRVMNDNPATSMGDTKGYTF
-200 LFLGL
+200 GYI
-205 AAQALGFFLR
+205 ADADTKNTQS
-215 LLHLLPL
+215 
-222 LVELGQD
+222 
-229 ILEIHV
+229 ILDEISKSFGTIKSKGYDSMTA
-235 VLADQAPRLLQDAV
+235 LADALYDDEVDAILINQGYVDLLTEKDGYTDFRDQTRVLYTYTTTHEVDPIVPNTSITKEPFVVYCSGIDARV
-249 IEPEALGDGKRIGLA
+249 DDISAKSRS
-264 GNADEQ
+264 
-270 PVGRLQRLDDVNIL
+270 DVNIL

-354 DALGGVDIESDANFS
+354 DALGGVDIESDANFT
-369 CVPMETPDG
+369 CVPMETSDG

>member
-1 MDDAGVRQIS
+1 MKSSSYSG
-11 HVGRVQEII
+11 
-20 QDRQR
+20 
-25 LVDGHA
+25 A
-31 ADVELRLGRGL
+31 ARPRKRTG
-42 ELADLAR
+42 AD
-49 DDLFGRIL
+49 
-57 RLIFEQIHLVGLRRH
+57 H
-72 LHDPG
+72 
-77 AQLVAAVLVDGEH
+77 
-90 RCLRAEL
+90 
-97 QQLHGVA
+97 
-104 HADGAGRLG
+104 
-113 PGLLLALRLQLLLRL
+113 
-128 VEAAAHPG
+128 
-136 LLFVGAGDECAVFGL
+136 FGL
-151 LAQLLEL
+151 
-158 FVDCVRR
+158 FT
-165 AAGVVDDELG
+165 
-175 LLASLLGGLFL
+175 LFL
-186 LLLDL
+186 LLAASLAL
-191 GVVFVGFFL
+191 YIRLMATGMLSNLYLIILMVVLIVLNAVSVIVQLPLRRNKAGKLIMGIVSLLLSGAMLYGVVAVNSVQSALSKIVGKMTETEITEVRVMNDNPATSMGDTKGYTF
-200 LFLGL
+200 GYI
-205 AAQALGFFLR
+205 ADADTKNTQS
-215 LLHLLPL
+215 
-222 LVELGQD
+222 
-229 ILEIHV
+229 ILDEISKSFGTIKSRGYDSMTA
-235 VLADQAPRLLQDAV
+235 LADALSDDEVDAILIDQGYVDLLTEKDGYTDFRDQTRVLYTYTTTHEVDPIVPNTSITKEPFVVYCSGIDARV
-249 IEPEALGDGKRIGLA
+249 DDISAKSRS
-264 GNADEQ
+264 
-270 PVGRLQRLDDVNIL
+270 DVNIL

-531 SN
+531 SNGPRTN

>member
-1 MDDAGVRQIS
+1 MKSSSYSG
-11 HVGRVQEII
+11 
-20 QDRQR
+20 
-25 LVDGHA
+25 A
-31 ADVELRLGRGL
+31 ARPRKRTG
-42 ELADLAR
+42 AD
-49 DDLFGRIL
+49 
-57 RLIFEQIHLVGLRRH
+57 H
-72 LHDPG
+72 
-77 AQLVAAVLVDGEH
+77 
-90 RCLRAEL
+90 
-97 QQLHGVA
+97 
-104 HADGAGRLG
+104 
-113 PGLLLALRLQLLLRL
+113 
-128 VEAAAHPG
+128 
-136 LLFVGAGDECAVFGL
+136 FGL
-151 LAQLLEL
+151 
-158 FVDCVRR
+158 FT
-165 AAGVVDDELG
+165 
-175 LLASLLGGLFL
+175 LFL
-186 LLLDL
+186 LLAASLAL
-191 GVVFVGFFL
+191 YIRLMATGMLSNLYLIILMVVLIVLNAVSVIVQLPLRRNKAGKLIMGIVSLLLSGAMLYGVVAVNSVQSALSKIVGKMTETEITEVRVMNDNPATSMGDTKGYTF
-200 LFLGL
+200 GYI
-205 AAQALGFFLR
+205 ADADTKNTQN
-215 LLHLLPL
+215 
-222 LVELGQD
+222 
-229 ILEIHV
+229 ILDEISKSFGTIKSKEYSSMTA
-235 VLADQAPRLLQDAV
+235 LADALYDDEVDAILINQGYVDLLTEKDGYTDFRDQTRVLYTYTTTHEVDPIVPNTSITKEPFVVYCSGIDARV
-249 IEPEALGDGKRIGLA
+249 DDISTKSRS
-264 GNADEQ
+264 
-270 PVGRLQRLDDVNIL
+270 DVNIL

-307 ARNGELDKLTH
+307 ARNGEMDKLTH

-346 FAGLVKIV
+346 LAGLVKIV
-354 DALGGVDIESDANFS
+354 DALGGVDIESDANFT

>member
-1 MDDAGVRQIS
+1 MKSSSYSG
-11 HVGRVQEII
+11 
-20 QDRQR
+20 
-25 LVDGHA
+25 A
-31 ADVELRLGRGL
+31 ARPRKRTG
-42 ELADLAR
+42 AD
-49 DDLFGRIL
+49 
-57 RLIFEQIHLVGLRRH
+57 H
-72 LHDPG
+72 
-77 AQLVAAVLVDGEH
+77 
-90 RCLRAEL
+90 
-97 QQLHGVA
+97 
-104 HADGAGRLG
+104 
-113 PGLLLALRLQLLLRL
+113 
-128 VEAAAHPG
+128 
-136 LLFVGAGDECAVFGL
+136 FGL
-151 LAQLLEL
+151 
-158 FVDCVRR
+158 FT
-165 AAGVVDDELG
+165 
-175 LLASLLGGLFL
+175 LFL
-186 LLLDL
+186 LLAASLAL
-191 GVVFVGFFL
+191 YIRLMATGMLSNLYLIILMVVLIVLNAVSVIVQLPLRRNKAGKLIMGIVSLLLSGAMLYGVVAVNSVQSALSKIVGKMTETEITEVRVMNDNPATSMGDTRGYTF
-200 LFLGL
+200 GYI
-205 AAQALGFFLR
+205 ADADTKNTQS
-215 LLHLLPL
+215 
-222 LVELGQD
+222 
-229 ILEIHV
+229 ILDEISKSFGTIKSKGYDSMTA
-235 VLADQAPRLLQDAV
+235 LADALYDDEVDAILINQGYVDLLTEKDGYTDFRDQTRVLYTYTTTHEVDPIVPNTSITKEPFVVYCSGIDARV
-249 IEPEALGDGKRIGLA
+249 DDISAKSRS
-264 GNADEQ
+264 
-270 PVGRLQRLDDVNIL
+270 DVNIL

-531 SN
+531 SNCPHTN

>member
-1 MDDAGVRQIS
+1 MKSSSYSG
-11 HVGRVQEII
+11 
-20 QDRQR
+20 
-25 LVDGHA
+25 A
-31 ADVELRLGRGL
+31 ARPRKRTG
-42 ELADLAR
+42 AD
-49 DDLFGRIL
+49 
-57 RLIFEQIHLVGLRRH
+57 H
-72 LHDPG
+72 
-77 AQLVAAVLVDGEH
+77 
-90 RCLRAEL
+90 
-97 QQLHGVA
+97 
-104 HADGAGRLG
+104 
-113 PGLLLALRLQLLLRL
+113 
-128 VEAAAHPG
+128 
-136 LLFVGAGDECAVFGL
+136 FGL
-151 LAQLLEL
+151 
-158 FVDCVRR
+158 FT
-165 AAGVVDDELG
+165 
-175 LLASLLGGLFL
+175 LFL
-186 LLLDL
+186 LLAASLAL
-191 GVVFVGFFL
+191 YIRLMATGMLSNLYLIILMVVLIVLNAVSVIVQLPLRRNKAGKLIMGIVSLLLSGAMLYGVVAVNSVQSALSKIVGKMTETEITEVRVMNDNPATSMGDTRGYTF
-200 LFLGL
+200 GYI
-205 AAQALGFFLR
+205 ADADTKNTQS
-215 LLHLLPL
+215 
-222 LVELGQD
+222 
-229 ILEIHV
+229 ILDEISKSFGTIKSRGYDSMTA
-235 VLADQAPRLLQDAV
+235 LADALYDDEVDAILINQGYVDLLTEKDGYTDFRDQTRVLYTYTTTHEVDPIVPNTSITKEPFVVYCSGIDARV
-249 IEPEALGDGKRIGLA
+249 DDISAKSRS
-264 GNADEQ
+264 
-270 PVGRLQRLDDVNIL
+270 DVNIL

-337 QADYYVRVN
+337 QADYYVCVN

>member
-1 MDDAGVRQIS
+1 MKSSSYSG
-11 HVGRVQEII
+11 
-20 QDRQR
+20 
-25 LVDGHA
+25 A
-31 ADVELRLGRGL
+31 ARPRKRTG
-42 ELADLAR
+42 AD
-49 DDLFGRIL
+49 
-57 RLIFEQIHLVGLRRH
+57 H
-72 LHDPG
+72 
-77 AQLVAAVLVDGEH
+77 
-90 RCLRAEL
+90 
-97 QQLHGVA
+97 
-104 HADGAGRLG
+104 
-113 PGLLLALRLQLLLRL
+113 
-128 VEAAAHPG
+128 
-136 LLFVGAGDECAVFGL
+136 FGL
-151 LAQLLEL
+151 
-158 FVDCVRR
+158 FT
-165 AAGVVDDELG
+165 
-175 LLASLLGGLFL
+175 LFL
-186 LLLDL
+186 LLAASLAL
-191 GVVFVGFFL
+191 YIRLMATGMLSNLYLIILMVVLIVLNAVSVIVQLPLRRNKAGKLIMGIVSLLLSGAMLYGVVAVNSVQSALSKIVGKMTETEITEVRVMNDNPATSMGDTKGYTF
-200 LFLGL
+200 GYI
-205 AAQALGFFLR
+205 ADADTKNTQS
-215 LLHLLPL
+215 
-222 LVELGQD
+222 
-229 ILEIHV
+229 ILDEISKSFGTIKSKGYDSMTA
-235 VLADQAPRLLQDAV
+235 LADALYDDEVDAILINQGYVDLLTEKDGYTDFRDQTRVLYTYTTTHEVDPIVPNTSITKEPFVVYCSGIDARV
-249 IEPEALGDGKRIGLA
+249 DDISAKSRS
-264 GNADEQ
+264 
-270 PVGRLQRLDDVNIL
+270 DVNIL

-354 DALGGVDIESDANFS
+354 DALGGVDIESDANFT

-429 VNKACSSAV
+429 VKKACSSAV

>member
-1 MDDAGVRQIS
+1 MKSSSYSG
-11 HVGRVQEII
+11 
-20 QDRQR
+20 
-25 LVDGHA
+25 A
-31 ADVELRLGRGL
+31 ARPRKRTG
-42 ELADLAR
+42 AD
-49 DDLFGRIL
+49 
-57 RLIFEQIHLVGLRRH
+57 H
-72 LHDPG
+72 
-77 AQLVAAVLVDGEH
+77 
-90 RCLRAEL
+90 
-97 QQLHGVA
+97 
-104 HADGAGRLG
+104 
-113 PGLLLALRLQLLLRL
+113 
-128 VEAAAHPG
+128 
-136 LLFVGAGDECAVFGL
+136 FGL
-151 LAQLLEL
+151 
-158 FVDCVRR
+158 FT
-165 AAGVVDDELG
+165 
-175 LLASLLGGLFL
+175 LFL
-186 LLLDL
+186 LLAASLAL
-191 GVVFVGFFL
+191 YIRLMATGMLSNLYLIILMVVLIVLNAVSVIVQLPLRRNKAGKLIMGIVSLLLSGAMLYGVVAVNSVQSALSKIVGKMTETEITEVRVMNDNPATSMGDTKGYTF
-200 LFLGL
+200 GYI
-205 AAQALGFFLR
+205 ADADTKNTQN
-215 LLHLLPL
+215 
-222 LVELGQD
+222 
-229 ILEIHV
+229 ILDEISKSFGTIKSKEYSSMTA
-235 VLADQAPRLLQDAV
+235 LADALYDDEVDAILINQGYVDLLTEKDGYTDFRDQTRVLYTYTTTHEVDPIVPNTSITKEPFVVYCSGIDARV
-249 IEPEALGDGKRIGLA
+249 DDISAKSRS
-264 GNADEQ
+264 
-270 PVGRLQRLDDVNIL
+270 DVNIL

>member
-1 MDDAGVRQIS
+1 MKSSSYSG
-11 HVGRVQEII
+11 
-20 QDRQR
+20 
-25 LVDGHA
+25 A
-31 ADVELRLGRGL
+31 ARPRKRTG
-42 ELADLAR
+42 AD
-49 DDLFGRIL
+49 
-57 RLIFEQIHLVGLRRH
+57 H
-72 LHDPG
+72 
-77 AQLVAAVLVDGEH
+77 
-90 RCLRAEL
+90 
-97 QQLHGVA
+97 
-104 HADGAGRLG
+104 
-113 PGLLLALRLQLLLRL
+113 
-128 VEAAAHPG
+128 
-136 LLFVGAGDECAVFGL
+136 FGL
-151 LAQLLEL
+151 
-158 FVDCVRR
+158 FT
-165 AAGVVDDELG
+165 
-175 LLASLLGGLFL
+175 LFL
-186 LLLDL
+186 LLAASLAL
-191 GVVFVGFFL
+191 YIRLMATGMLSNLYLIILMMVLIVLNAVSVIVQLPLRRNKAGKLIMGIVSLLLSGAMLYGVVAVNSVQSALSKIVGKMTETEITEVRVMNDNPATSMGDTRGYTF
-200 LFLGL
+200 GYI
-205 AAQALGFFLR
+205 ADADTKNTQS
-215 LLHLLPL
+215 
-222 LVELGQD
+222 
-229 ILEIHV
+229 ILDEISKSFGTIKSKGYDSMTA
-235 VLADQAPRLLQDAV
+235 LADALYDDEVDAILINQGYVDLLTEKDGYTDFRDQTRVLYTYTTTHEVDPIVPNTSITKEPFVVYCSGIDARV
-249 IEPEALGDGKRIGLA
+249 DDISAKSRS
-264 GNADEQ
+264 
-270 PVGRLQRLDDVNIL
+270 DVNIL

-457 PYADISSLVQM
+457 PYADISSLVKM

>member
-1 MDDAGVRQIS
+1 MKSSSYSG
-11 HVGRVQEII
+11 
-20 QDRQR
+20 
-25 LVDGHA
+25 A
-31 ADVELRLGRGL
+31 ARPRKRTG
-42 ELADLAR
+42 AD
-49 DDLFGRIL
+49 
-57 RLIFEQIHLVGLRRH
+57 H
-72 LHDPG
+72 
-77 AQLVAAVLVDGEH
+77 
-90 RCLRAEL
+90 
-97 QQLHGVA
+97 
-104 HADGAGRLG
+104 
-113 PGLLLALRLQLLLRL
+113 
-128 VEAAAHPG
+128 
-136 LLFVGAGDECAVFGL
+136 FGL
-151 LAQLLEL
+151 
-158 FVDCVRR
+158 FT
-165 AAGVVDDELG
+165 
-175 LLASLLGGLFL
+175 LFL
-186 LLLDL
+186 LLAASLAL
-191 GVVFVGFFL
+191 YIRLMATGMLSNLYLIILMVVLIVLNAVSVIVQLPLRRNKAGKLIMGIVSLLLSGAMLYGVVAVNSVQSALSKIVGKMTETEITEVRVMNDNPATSMGDTRGYTF
-200 LFLGL
+200 GYI
-205 AAQALGFFLR
+205 ADADTKNSQS
-215 LLHLLPL
+215 
-222 LVELGQD
+222 
-229 ILEIHV
+229 ILDEISKSFGTIKSKGYDSMTA
-235 VLADQAPRLLQDAV
+235 LADALYDDEVDAILINQGYVDLLTEKDGYTDFRDQTRVLYTYTTTHEVDPIVPNTSITKEPFVVYCSGIDARV
-249 IEPEALGDGKRIGLA
+249 DDISAKSRS
-264 GNADEQ
+264 
-270 PVGRLQRLDDVNIL
+270 DVNIL

>member
-1 MDDAGVRQIS
+1 MKSSSYSG
-11 HVGRVQEII
+11 
-20 QDRQR
+20 
-25 LVDGHA
+25 A
-31 ADVELRLGRGL
+31 ARPRKRTG
-42 ELADLAR
+42 AD
-49 DDLFGRIL
+49 
-57 RLIFEQIHLVGLRRH
+57 H
-72 LHDPG
+72 
-77 AQLVAAVLVDGEH
+77 
-90 RCLRAEL
+90 
-97 QQLHGVA
+97 
-104 HADGAGRLG
+104 
-113 PGLLLALRLQLLLRL
+113 
-128 VEAAAHPG
+128 
-136 LLFVGAGDECAVFGL
+136 FGL
-151 LAQLLEL
+151 
-158 FVDCVRR
+158 FT
-165 AAGVVDDELG
+165 
-175 LLASLLGGLFL
+175 LFL
-186 LLLDL
+186 LLAASLAL
-191 GVVFVGFFL
+191 YIRLMATGMLSNLYLIILMVVLIVLNAVSVIVQLPLRRNKAGKLIMGIVSLLLSGAMLYGVVAVNSVQSALSKIVGKMTETEITEVRVMNDNPATSMGDTRGYTF
-200 LFLGL
+200 GYI
-205 AAQALGFFLR
+205 ADADTKNTQS
-215 LLHLLPL
+215 
-222 LVELGQD
+222 
-229 ILEIHV
+229 ILDEISKSFGTIKSKGYDSMTA
-235 VLADQAPRLLQDAV
+235 LADALYDDEVDAILINQGYVDLLTEKDGYTDFRDQTRVLYTYTTTHEVDPIVPNTSITKEPFVVYCSGIDARV
-249 IEPEALGDGKRIGLA
+249 DDISAKSRS
-264 GNADEQ
+264 
-270 PVGRLQRLDDVNIL
+270 DVNIL

-307 ARNGELDKLTH
+307 ARNGEMDKLTH

-468 QLGDMADWNIT
+468 QLGDMAGWNIT

>member
-1 MDDAGVRQIS
+1 MKSSSYSG
-11 HVGRVQEII
+11 
-20 QDRQR
+20 
-25 LVDGHA
+25 A
-31 ADVELRLGRGL
+31 ARPRKRTG
-42 ELADLAR
+42 AD
-49 DDLFGRIL
+49 
-57 RLIFEQIHLVGLRRH
+57 H
-72 LHDPG
+72 
-77 AQLVAAVLVDGEH
+77 
-90 RCLRAEL
+90 
-97 QQLHGVA
+97 
-104 HADGAGRLG
+104 
-113 PGLLLALRLQLLLRL
+113 
-128 VEAAAHPG
+128 
-136 LLFVGAGDECAVFGL
+136 FGL
-151 LAQLLEL
+151 
-158 FVDCVRR
+158 FT
-165 AAGVVDDELG
+165 
-175 LLASLLGGLFL
+175 LFL
-186 LLLDL
+186 LLAASLAL
-191 GVVFVGFFL
+191 YIRLMATGMLSNLYLIILMVVLIVLNAVSVIVQLPLRRNKAGKLIMGIVSLLLSGAMLYGVVAVNSVQSALSKIVGKMTETEITEVRVMNDNPATSMGDTRGYTF
-200 LFLGL
+200 GYI
-205 AAQALGFFLR
+205 ADADTKNTQS
-215 LLHLLPL
+215 
-222 LVELGQD
+222 
-229 ILEIHV
+229 ILDEISKSFGTIKSKGYDSMTA
-235 VLADQAPRLLQDAV
+235 LADALYDDEVDAILINQGYVDLLTEKDGYTDFRDQTRVLYTYTTTHEVDPIVPNTSITKEPFVVYCSGIDARV
-249 IEPEALGDGKRIGLA
+249 DDISAKSRS
-264 GNADEQ
+264 
-270 PVGRLQRLDDVNIL
+270 DVNIL

-354 DALGGVDIESDANFS
+354 DALGGVDIESDANFT

-509 NTAKNMIQQVINGEV
+509 NTAKNMIQQVINGEA

>member
-1 MDDAGVRQIS
+1 MPVLTKNPKPKKGEFPMKS
-11 HVGRVQEII
+11 SSYSG
-20 QDRQR
+20 
-25 LVDGHA
+25 A
-31 ADVELRLGRGL
+31 ARPRKRTG
-42 ELADLAR
+42 AD
-49 DDLFGRIL
+49 
-57 RLIFEQIHLVGLRRH
+57 H
-72 LHDPG
+72 
-77 AQLVAAVLVDGEH
+77 
-90 RCLRAEL
+90 
-97 QQLHGVA
+97 
-104 HADGAGRLG
+104 
-113 PGLLLALRLQLLLRL
+113 
-128 VEAAAHPG
+128 
-136 LLFVGAGDECAVFGL
+136 FGL
-151 LAQLLEL
+151 
-158 FVDCVRR
+158 FT
-165 AAGVVDDELG
+165 
-175 LLASLLGGLFL
+175 LFL
-186 LLLDL
+186 LLAASLAL
-191 GVVFVGFFL
+191 YIRLMATGMLSNLYLIILMVVLIVLNAVSVIVQLPLRRNKAGKLIMGIVSLLLSGAMLYGVVAVNSVQSALSKIVGKMTETEITEVRVMNDNPATSMGDTRGYTF
-200 LFLGL
+200 GYI
-205 AAQALGFFLR
+205 ADADTKNTQS
-215 LLHLLPL
+215 
-222 LVELGQD
+222 
-229 ILEIHV
+229 ILDEISKSFGTIKSKGYDSMTA
-235 VLADQAPRLLQDAV
+235 LADALYDDEVDAILINQGYVDLLTEKDGYTDFRDQTRVLYTYTTTHEVDPIVPNTSITKEPFVVYCSGIDARV
-249 IEPEALGDGKRIGLA
+249 DDISAKSRS
-264 GNADEQ
+264 
-270 PVGRLQRLDDVNIL
+270 DVNIL

>member
-1 MDDAGVRQIS
+1 MLYTYTTTHEVDPIVPNTSITKEPFVVYCSGIDAR
-11 HVGRVQEII
+11 
-20 QDRQR
+20 
-25 LVDGHA
+25 
-31 ADVELRLGRGL
+31 
-42 ELADLAR
+42 
-49 DDLFGRIL
+49 
-57 RLIFEQIHLVGLRRH
+57 
-72 LHDPG
+72 
-77 AQLVAAVLVDGEH
+77 
-90 RCLRAEL
+90 
-97 QQLHGVA
+97 
-104 HADGAGRLG
+104 
-113 PGLLLALRLQLLLRL
+113 
-128 VEAAAHPG
+128 
-136 LLFVGAGDECAVFGL
+136 
-151 LAQLLEL
+151 
-158 FVDCVRR
+158 
-165 AAGVVDDELG
+165 VDDIS
-175 LLASLLGGLFL
+175 AKS
-186 LLLDL
+186 
-191 GVVFVGFFL
+191 
-200 LFLGL
+200 
-205 AAQALGFFLR
+205 R
-215 LLHLLPL
+215 S
-222 LVELGQD
+222 
-229 ILEIHV
+229 
-235 VLADQAPRLLQDAV
+235 
-249 IEPEALGDGKRIGLA
+249 
-264 GNADEQ
+264 
-270 PVGRLQRLDDVNIL
+270 DVNIL

-354 DALGGVDIESDANFS
+354 DALGGVDIESDANFT

>member
-1 MDDAGVRQIS
+1 MKSSSYSG
-11 HVGRVQEII
+11 
-20 QDRQR
+20 
-25 LVDGHA
+25 A
-31 ADVELRLGRGL
+31 ARPRKRTG
-42 ELADLAR
+42 AD
-49 DDLFGRIL
+49 
-57 RLIFEQIHLVGLRRH
+57 H
-72 LHDPG
+72 
-77 AQLVAAVLVDGEH
+77 
-90 RCLRAEL
+90 
-97 QQLHGVA
+97 
-104 HADGAGRLG
+104 
-113 PGLLLALRLQLLLRL
+113 
-128 VEAAAHPG
+128 
-136 LLFVGAGDECAVFGL
+136 FGL
-151 LAQLLEL
+151 
-158 FVDCVRR
+158 FT
-165 AAGVVDDELG
+165 
-175 LLASLLGGLFL
+175 LFL
-186 LLLDL
+186 LLAASLAL
-191 GVVFVGFFL
+191 YIRLMATGMLSNLYLIILMMVLIVLNAVSVIVQLPLRRNKAGKLIMGIVSLLLSGAMLYGVVAVNSVQSALSKIVGKMTETEITEVRVMNDNPATSMGDTKGYTF
-200 LFLGL
+200 GYI
-205 AAQALGFFLR
+205 ADADTKNTQN
-215 LLHLLPL
+215 
-222 LVELGQD
+222 
-229 ILEIHV
+229 ILDEISKSFGTIKSKEYSSMTA
-235 VLADQAPRLLQDAV
+235 LADALYDDEVDAILINQGYVDLLTEKDGYTDFRDQTRVLYTYTTTHEVDPIVPNTSITKEPFVVYCSGIDARV
-249 IEPEALGDGKRIGLA
+249 DDISAKSRS
-264 GNADEQ
+264 
-270 PVGRLQRLDDVNIL
+270 DVNIL

>member
-1 MDDAGVRQIS
+1 MKSSSYSG
-11 HVGRVQEII
+11 
-20 QDRQR
+20 
-25 LVDGHA
+25 A
-31 ADVELRLGRGL
+31 ARPRKRTG
-42 ELADLAR
+42 AD
-49 DDLFGRIL
+49 
-57 RLIFEQIHLVGLRRH
+57 H
-72 LHDPG
+72 
-77 AQLVAAVLVDGEH
+77 
-90 RCLRAEL
+90 
-97 QQLHGVA
+97 
-104 HADGAGRLG
+104 
-113 PGLLLALRLQLLLRL
+113 
-128 VEAAAHPG
+128 
-136 LLFVGAGDECAVFGL
+136 FGL
-151 LAQLLEL
+151 
-158 FVDCVRR
+158 FT
-165 AAGVVDDELG
+165 
-175 LLASLLGGLFL
+175 LFL
-186 LLLDL
+186 LLAASLAL
-191 GVVFVGFFL
+191 YIRLMATGMLSNLYLIILMVVLIVLNAVSVIVQLPLRRNKAGKLIMGIVSLLLSGAMLYGVVAVNSVQSALSKIVGKMAETEITEVRVMNDNPATSMGDTRGYTF
-200 LFLGL
+200 GYI
-205 AAQALGFFLR
+205 ADADTKNTQS
-215 LLHLLPL
+215 
-222 LVELGQD
+222 
-229 ILEIHV
+229 ILDEISKSFGTIKSKGYDSMTA
-235 VLADQAPRLLQDAV
+235 LADALYDDEVDAILINQGYVDLLTEKDGYTDFRDQTRVLYTYTTTHEVDPIVPNTSITKEPFVVYCSGIDARV
-249 IEPEALGDGKRIGLA
+249 DDISAKSCS
-264 GNADEQ
+264 
-270 PVGRLQRLDDVNIL
+270 DVNIL

>member
-1 MDDAGVRQIS
+1 MKSSSYSG
-11 HVGRVQEII
+11 
-20 QDRQR
+20 
-25 LVDGHA
+25 A
-31 ADVELRLGRGL
+31 ARPRKRTG
-42 ELADLAR
+42 AD
-49 DDLFGRIL
+49 
-57 RLIFEQIHLVGLRRH
+57 H
-72 LHDPG
+72 
-77 AQLVAAVLVDGEH
+77 
-90 RCLRAEL
+90 
-97 QQLHGVA
+97 
-104 HADGAGRLG
+104 
-113 PGLLLALRLQLLLRL
+113 
-128 VEAAAHPG
+128 
-136 LLFVGAGDECAVFGL
+136 FGL
-151 LAQLLEL
+151 
-158 FVDCVRR
+158 FT
-165 AAGVVDDELG
+165 
-175 LLASLLGGLFL
+175 LFL
-186 LLLDL
+186 LLAASLAL
-191 GVVFVGFFL
+191 YIRLMATGMLSNLYLIILMVVLIVLNAVGVIVQLPLRRNKAGKLIMGIVSLLLSGAMLYGVVAVNSVQSALSKIVGKMTETEITEVRVMNDNPATSMGDTKGYTF
-200 LFLGL
+200 GYI
-205 AAQALGFFLR
+205 ADADTKNTQS
-215 LLHLLPL
+215 
-222 LVELGQD
+222 
-229 ILEIHV
+229 ILDEISKSFGTIKSKEYSSMTA
-235 VLADQAPRLLQDAV
+235 LADALYDDEVDAILINQGYVDLLTEKDGYTDFRDQTRVLYTYTTTHEVDPIVPNTSITKEPFVVYCSGIDARV
-249 IEPEALGDGKRIGLA
+249 DDISAKSRS
-264 GNADEQ
+264 
-270 PVGRLQRLDDVNIL
+270 DVNIL

-498 AWVMIKDSSKV
+498 SWVMIKDSSKV

>member
-1 MDDAGVRQIS
+1 MKSSSYSG
-11 HVGRVQEII
+11 
-20 QDRQR
+20 
-25 LVDGHA
+25 A
-31 ADVELRLGRGL
+31 ARPRKRTG
-42 ELADLAR
+42 AD
-49 DDLFGRIL
+49 
-57 RLIFEQIHLVGLRRH
+57 H
-72 LHDPG
+72 
-77 AQLVAAVLVDGEH
+77 
-90 RCLRAEL
+90 
-97 QQLHGVA
+97 
-104 HADGAGRLG
+104 
-113 PGLLLALRLQLLLRL
+113 
-128 VEAAAHPG
+128 
-136 LLFVGAGDECAVFGL
+136 FGL
-151 LAQLLEL
+151 
-158 FVDCVRR
+158 FT
-165 AAGVVDDELG
+165 
-175 LLASLLGGLFL
+175 LFL
-186 LLLDL
+186 LLAASLAL
-191 GVVFVGFFL
+191 YIRLMETGMLSNLYLIILMVVLIVLNAVSVIVQLPLRRNKAGKLIMGIVSLLLSGAMLYGVVAVNSVQSALSKIVGKMTETEITEVRVMNDNPATSMGDTRGYTF
-200 LFLGL
+200 GYI
-205 AAQALGFFLR
+205 ADADTKNTQS
-215 LLHLLPL
+215 
-222 LVELGQD
+222 
-229 ILEIHV
+229 ILDEISKSFGTIKSKGYDSMTA
-235 VLADQAPRLLQDAV
+235 LADALYDDEVDAILINQGYVDLLTEKDGYTDFRDQTRVLYTYTTTHEVDPIVPNTSITKEPFVVYCSGIDARV
-249 IEPEALGDGKRIGLA
+249 DDISAKSRS
-264 GNADEQ
+264 
-270 PVGRLQRLDDVNIL
+270 DVNIL

>member
-1 MDDAGVRQIS
+1 MKSSSYSG
-11 HVGRVQEII
+11 
-20 QDRQR
+20 
-25 LVDGHA
+25 A
-31 ADVELRLGRGL
+31 ARPRKRTG
-42 ELADLAR
+42 AD
-49 DDLFGRIL
+49 
-57 RLIFEQIHLVGLRRH
+57 H
-72 LHDPG
+72 
-77 AQLVAAVLVDGEH
+77 
-90 RCLRAEL
+90 
-97 QQLHGVA
+97 
-104 HADGAGRLG
+104 
-113 PGLLLALRLQLLLRL
+113 
-128 VEAAAHPG
+128 
-136 LLFVGAGDECAVFGL
+136 FGL
-151 LAQLLEL
+151 
-158 FVDCVRR
+158 FT
-165 AAGVVDDELG
+165 
-175 LLASLLGGLFL
+175 LFL
-186 LLLDL
+186 LLAASLAL
-191 GVVFVGFFL
+191 YIRLMATGMLSNLYLIILMVVLIVLNAVSVIVQLPLRRNKAGKLIMGIVSLLLSGAMLYGVVAVNSVQSALSKIVGKMTETEITEVRVMNDNPATSMGDTKGYTFGYIADADTKNTQNILDEISKSFGTIKSKEYSSMTALADALYDDEVDAILINQGYVDLLTEKDGYTDFRDQTRVLYTYTTTHEVDPIVPNTSITKEPFVVYCSGID
-200 LFLGL
+200 
-205 AAQALGFFLR
+205 AR
-215 LLHLLPL
+215 
-222 LVELGQD
+222 VDD
-229 ILEIHV
+229 IL
-235 VLADQAPRLLQDAV
+235 AKSRS
-249 IEPEALGDGKRIGLA
+249 
-264 GNADEQ
+264 
-270 PVGRLQRLDDVNIL
+270 DVNIL

>member
-1 MDDAGVRQIS
+1 MKSSSYSG
-11 HVGRVQEII
+11 
-20 QDRQR
+20 
-25 LVDGHA
+25 A
-31 ADVELRLGRGL
+31 ARPRKRTG
-42 ELADLAR
+42 AD
-49 DDLFGRIL
+49 
-57 RLIFEQIHLVGLRRH
+57 H
-72 LHDPG
+72 
-77 AQLVAAVLVDGEH
+77 
-90 RCLRAEL
+90 
-97 QQLHGVA
+97 
-104 HADGAGRLG
+104 
-113 PGLLLALRLQLLLRL
+113 
-128 VEAAAHPG
+128 
-136 LLFVGAGDECAVFGL
+136 FGL
-151 LAQLLEL
+151 
-158 FVDCVRR
+158 FT
-165 AAGVVDDELG
+165 
-175 LLASLLGGLFL
+175 LFL
-186 LLLDL
+186 LLAASLAL
-191 GVVFVGFFL
+191 YIRLMATGMLSNLYLIILMMVLIVLNAVSVIVQLPLRRNKAGKLIMGIVSLLLSGAMLYGVVVVNSVQSALSKIVGKMTETEITEVRVMNDNPATSMGDTKGYTF
-200 LFLGL
+200 GYI
-205 AAQALGFFLR
+205 ADADTKNTQS
-215 LLHLLPL
+215 
-222 LVELGQD
+222 
-229 ILEIHV
+229 ILDEISKSFGTIKSKGYDSMTA
-235 VLADQAPRLLQDAV
+235 LADALYDDEVDAILINQGYVDLLTEKDGYTDFRDQTRVLYTYTTTHEVDPIVPNTSITKEPFVVYCSGIDARV
-249 IEPEALGDGKRIGLA
+249 DDISAKSRS
-264 GNADEQ
+264 
-270 PVGRLQRLDDVNIL
+270 DVNIL

>member
-1 MDDAGVRQIS
+1 MKSSSYSG
-11 HVGRVQEII
+11 
-20 QDRQR
+20 
-25 LVDGHA
+25 A
-31 ADVELRLGRGL
+31 ARPRKRTG
-42 ELADLAR
+42 AD
-49 DDLFGRIL
+49 
-57 RLIFEQIHLVGLRRH
+57 H
-72 LHDPG
+72 
-77 AQLVAAVLVDGEH
+77 
-90 RCLRAEL
+90 
-97 QQLHGVA
+97 
-104 HADGAGRLG
+104 
-113 PGLLLALRLQLLLRL
+113 
-128 VEAAAHPG
+128 
-136 LLFVGAGDECAVFGL
+136 FGL
-151 LAQLLEL
+151 
-158 FVDCVRR
+158 FT
-165 AAGVVDDELG
+165 
-175 LLASLLGGLFL
+175 LFL
-186 LLLDL
+186 LLAASLAL
-191 GVVFVGFFL
+191 YIRLMATGMLSNLYLIILMVVLIVLNAVSVIVQLPLRRNKAGKLIMGIVSLLLSGAMLYGVVAVNSVQSALSKIVGKMTETEITEVRVMNDNPATSMGDTKGYTF
-200 LFLGL
+200 GYI
-205 AAQALGFFLR
+205 ADADTKNTQS
-215 LLHLLPL
+215 
-222 LVELGQD
+222 
-229 ILEIHV
+229 ILDEISKSFGTIKSKGYDSMTA
-235 VLADQAPRLLQDAV
+235 LADALYDDEVDAILINQGYVDLLTEKDGYTDFRDQTRVLYTYTTTHEVDPIVPNTSITKEPFVVYCSGIDARV
-249 IEPEALGDGKRIGLA
+249 DDISAKSRS
-264 GNADEQ
+264 
-270 PVGRLQRLDDVNIL
+270 DVNIL

-524 PTTSSSD
+524 PTTSSSN